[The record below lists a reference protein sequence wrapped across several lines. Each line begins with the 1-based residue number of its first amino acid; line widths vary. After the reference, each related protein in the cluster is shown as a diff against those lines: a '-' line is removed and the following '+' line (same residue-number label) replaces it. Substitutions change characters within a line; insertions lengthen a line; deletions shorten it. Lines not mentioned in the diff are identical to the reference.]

1 MESIVCGW
9 CVSTNGRWVGR
20 DGLVVVGWA
29 NAINVMRDSLLP
41 RTRSHTL
48 PAPGYSCCC
57 ALCVVHFRRRRR
69 FLMAAPSRKYLHIHM
84 CSSLVAS
91 TSTTPLFSPSSLE
104 RTRPHLE
111 SHPALPHAI
120 ITYLATRGWEIETKS
135 EIVSEGEEGKVLR
148 EKNDRENR
156 GSWTSRS
163 HGPVPLSQ
171 LPFFS
176 TRLLF

>member
-1 MESIVCGW
+1 MGW
-9 CVSTNGRWVGR
+9 WWVGPMPSM
-20 DGLVVVGWA
+20 LCVTPY
-29 NAINVMRDSLLP
+29 SLARALTP
-41 RTRSHTL
+41 S
-48 PAPGYSCCC
+48 PPGHSRCC
-57 ALCVVHFRRRRR
+57 ALCVVHLRRRRR

-91 TSTTPLFSPSSLE
+91 TSTTPLFFSRRLNAPVPISNRIRRCHMPLSP
-104 RTRPHLE
+104 T
-111 SHPALPHAI
+111 
-120 ITYLATRGWEIETKS
+120 LATRGWEIETKS
-135 EIVSEGEEGKVLR
+135 EIVSEGEEGKVSR

-163 HGPVPLSQ
+163 HGPVPLFQ